1 MLQSAAIGRQ
11 EHTEG
16 GSVVAGVAT
25 QAAAAGTAQMPGL
38 AAAVTLEA
46 KGTHETESAHIE
58 KGTKN

>member
-1 MLQSAAIGRQ
+1 
-11 EHTEG
+11 
-16 GSVVAGVAT
+16 VVAGVAT